1 MEPPW
6 KSFRVTLCI
15 RPQSRWPPVL
25 SPARDVTCDVLLPR
39 MLRIP
44 RALPGAADMAKVLRY
59 EAFVTDILR
68 RDLRSVLESRD
79 TVYEKIAQYLQLKS
93 VIERLQESDSEP
105 LHTQVDLGCNFYV
118 SAE

>member
-44 RALPGAADMAKVLRY
+44 RALPGAADMAKVLR
-59 EAFVTDILR
+59 
-68 RDLRSVLESRD
+68 SVLESRD